1 MAIPTFASS
10 NPAPAPTPTLPPL
23 TFSAN
28 PGQNRMQKLRARYGK
43 MEPEKGLNIFPTLKK
58 LKNHRHR
65 LQDVFTPLSEG
76 ATLNGLELGV
86 FGVLLDFF
94 T

>member
-28 PGQNRMQKLRARYGK
+28 PGQNRMQKLSSLGQDGTS
-43 MEPEKGLNIFPTLKK
+43 KGIGHFSNFEEI
-58 LKNHRHR
+58 
-65 LQDVFTPLSEG
+65 
-76 ATLNGLELGV
+76 
-86 FGVLLDFF
+86 
-94 T
+94 